1 MMQDSNFN
9 RYYKTIQTL
18 FGPDGCPWDREQTPE
33 SLRGNLAEEAYEC
46 IEAIDE
52 GDAPHIREELGDVF
66 SVVMM
71 IAFIFEARGAFTID
85 DVIGGIT
92 EKLIRRHPHV
102 FGDVKVKDSD
112 EVLVNWAKIKRD
124 VEGRA
129 EKQSA
134 MDEVSK
140 ALPPLE
146 RAYKLQ
152 KKAAKKG
159 FDWPSLDGVLD
170 KVHEEIEETKREIEK
185 AEEKSGKTAPVG
197 SADPTAARA
206 ALEEEL
212 GDVLFSVVNL
222 CRYLKI
228 DPSMALVR
236 ANAKF
241 VRRFRYVEKRCE
253 TDGVAMNKDALDTME
268 QYWQEAKGHKK

>member
-1 MMQDSNFN
+1 MMRTSNFN
-9 RYYKTIQTL
+9 RYYETIRTL

-33 SLRGNLAEEAYEC
+33 SLRANLAEETYEC

-52 GDAPHIREELGDVF
+52 GGAEHIREELGDVF

-71 IAFIFEARGAFTID
+71 IAYIFEQRGTFTID
-85 DVIGGIT
+85 EVLGGIT

-170 KVHEEIEETKREIEK
+170 KVREEIEETKREIEK
-185 AEEKSGKTAPVG
+185 AGDKPGETAPAASIG
-197 SADPTAARA
+197 SI
-206 ALEEEL
+206 EEEL
-212 GDVLFSVVNL
+212 GDTLFSVVNL

-228 DPSMALVR
+228 DPSMALTR

-241 VRRFRYVEKRCE
+241 AKRFRYVEERCG
-253 TDGVAMNKDALDTME
+253 TDGVVMNKDALGAME
-268 QYWQEAKGHKK
+268 QYWQEAKSI

>member
-1 MMQDSNFN
+1 MRNSNFN
-9 RYYKTIQTL
+9 RYYETIQTL

-33 SLRGNLAEEAYEC
+33 SLRGNLAEEVYEC

-52 GDAPHIREELGDVF
+52 GDAPHVREELGDVF
-66 SVVMM
+66 SVMMM
-71 IAFIFEARGAFTID
+71 IAYIFEQRGVFTIN

-112 EVLVNWAKIKRD
+112 EVLSNWAKIKRD

-152 KKAAKKG
+152 KKAVKKG

-170 KVHEEIEETKREIEK
+170 KVREEIEETKREIEK
-185 AEEKSGKTAPVG
+185 AGEKPGKNA
-197 SADPTAARA
+197 SIASI
-206 ALEEEL
+206 EEEL

-228 DPSMALVR
+228 DPSMALTR
-236 ANAKF
+236 ANVKF
-241 VRRFRYVEKRCE
+241 ARRFRYVEEKCGM
-253 TDGVAMNKDALDTME
+253 DGVAMNKDSIDMME
-268 QYWQEAKGHKK
+268 KYWQEAKKSSLITDYTDGHG

>member
-1 MMQDSNFN
+1 MMRVSNFN
-9 RYYKTIQTL
+9 RYYETIQRL

-33 SLRGNLAEEAYEC
+33 SLRTNLAEETYEC

-52 GDAPHIREELGDVF
+52 GGAEHIREELGDVF

-71 IAFIFEARGAFTID
+71 IAYIFERRGTFTID
-85 DVIGGIT
+85 EVLGGIA

-102 FGDVKVKDSD
+102 FGGVKVKDSD

-124 VEGRA
+124 VEGRV
-129 EKQSA
+129 EQQSA

-140 ALPPLE
+140 AFPPLE

-170 KVHEEIEETKREIEK
+170 KVREEIEETKREIEK
-185 AEEKSGKTAPVG
+185 AGETPPGKTDSRA
-197 SADPTAARA
+197 SA
-206 ALEEEL
+206 LIEEEL
-212 GDVLFSVVNL
+212 GDTLFSVVNL

-228 DPSMALVR
+228 DPSMALAR

-241 VRRFRYVEKRCE
+241 ARRFRYVEERCG
-253 TDGVAMNKDALDTME
+253 TDGVTMNKDALGTME
-268 QYWQEAKGHKK
+268 HYWQEAKRKDKG